1 MVIEAKKY
9 SQANFLDGSNDFY
22 YLTNNNIYDFSSV
35 FSTKTVEGDNYYTND
50 VEVENNYNS
59 PFEFIDEVE
68 IKKMKFIPY
77 TKYVYYSIYNNKN
90 EETYHG
96 VLDISLNKVIFNTNE
111 DIDIFIPYS
120 SHSMLAITKES
131 AYRICFIKGN
141 NDCINECSQSD
152 NIIHDVDGNRCGE
165 NCDNNKYLIMPE
177 EVCSFECILTS
188 IYLMTIITVDYVE
201 I

>member
-1 MVIEAKKY
+1 
-9 SQANFLDGSNDFY
+9 
-22 YLTNNNIYDFSSV
+22 
-35 FSTKTVEGDNYYTND
+35 
-50 VEVENNYNS
+50 
-59 PFEFIDEVE
+59 
-68 IKKMKFIPY
+68 
-77 TKYVYYSIYNNKN
+77 
-90 EETYHG
+90 
-96 VLDISLNKVIFNTNE
+96 
-111 DIDIFIPYS
+111 
-120 SHSMLAITKES
+120 MLAITKES

-177 EVCSFECILTS
+177 EVCSFKCILTS